1 MVNSPA
7 IRLSL
12 SDVVAEYDAKVLAAT
27 EVEAALT
34 AAADHAMMQ
43 ACIGSTYGEL
53 SRPKYPTATDI
64 KRSLLKSAWRH
75 VYEGLNIPTI
85 VGASERKR
93 IDFAMQNPPP
103 FNLSNIRDTFGDYVI
118 RPRYHVLKGLAE
130 IFCSLDPAFKSH
142 TKMRVGVKGLPKR
155 VVMSGFNNYSGFGRD
170 RVQDM
175 LRAIAACEGRPAPSH
190 AEMCDLV
197 PHNIVDTAGHGV
209 SIKRFQNG
217 NAHIHFSPETL
228 RTVNLALAEFY
239 GDVLPDVD
247 PENPTR
253 QPSTAVAKDLQYYPT
268 PAKVVARLLSHLRI
282 RPGDLALE
290 PSCGC
295 GRIMD
300 ALRKEGAIATGIEY
314 HEGRA
319 QECKA
324 KGHNVMIANFLEV
337 PAVRKF
343 DFVVMNPPFYGK
355 HYAKHVEHAK
365 GFLKAGGQLVAVLPA
380 SARYDHGLLNGRWDD
395 LPIGS
400 FTESG
405 TNINTTIYRYT
416 AS

>member
-1 MVNSPA
+1 
-7 IRLSL
+7 
-12 SDVVAEYDAKVLAAT
+12 
-27 EVEAALT
+27 
-34 AAADHAMMQ
+34 
-43 ACIGSTYGEL
+43 
-53 SRPKYPTATDI
+53 
-64 KRSLLKSAWRH
+64 
-75 VYEGLNIPTI
+75 
-85 VGASERKR
+85 
-93 IDFAMQNPPP
+93 
-103 FNLSNIRDTFGDYVI
+103 
-118 RPRYHVLKGLAE
+118 
-130 IFCSLDPAFKSH
+130 
-142 TKMRVGVKGLPKR
+142 
-155 VVMSGFNNYSGFGRD
+155 VMSGFNNYSGFGRD

-175 LRAIAACEGRPAPSH
+175 LRAIAACEGRPAPTHS
-190 AEMCDLV
+190 EMADLV
-197 PHNIVDTAGHGV
+197 PHDIVDAAGHGI
-209 SIKRFQNG
+209 SIKRFRNG
-217 NAHIHFSPETL
+217 NAHIHFNPETL

-268 PAKVVARLLSHLRI
+268 PVEVVARLLSHLRI
-282 RPGDLALE
+282 RQGDLALE

-300 ALRKEGAIATGIEY
+300 ALRKEGAVTRGIEY
-314 HEGRA
+314 HSGRA
-319 QECKA
+319 QECRA

-337 PAVRKF
+337 PAAPKF

-400 FTESG
+400 FNESG
-405 TNINTTIYRYT
+405 TNINTTVYRYT
-416 AS
+416 AK